1 MENHIKSCK
10 YFVNIECQQG
20 RRGAVQ
26 WAAVWQLPPDPA
38 FQVEVRRG
46 AGREWRN
53 ACGSDGDVWW
63 GWALTLVRWPRE
75 GAAGR
80 QGDNYGGDRA
90 LELLRPQG
98 GATASRW

>member
-46 AGREWRN
+46 AGKEWRN
-53 ACGSDGDVWW
+53 ACGSDGMS
-63 GWALTLVRWPRE
+63 GGAGPSPSRGGRE
-75 GAAGR
+75 KGAAGG
-80 QGDNYGGDRA
+80 QGDNYGGGRA